1 VSKAYIDPNLY
12 IQWLGPRRLKMNI
25 EKFGPTNGSS
35 WRYVHHD
42 EDGNGV
48 SAHDQVL
55 LGERLVFL
63 MDVFKVAVSNKD
75 QND

>member
-1 VSKAYIDPNLY
+1 
-12 IQWLGPRRLKMNI
+12 MNI

-35 WRYVHHD
+35 WRYIHRD

-63 MDVFKVAVSNKD
+63 MDVFKLAVSNKIKMTKD
-75 QND
+75 DDRLYRDLGDERTQF